1 MAQANTP
8 INLSTTKRNSIVSNL
23 STKSPTEIYNFV
35 LDTQWNV
42 KERQLFNSHYRLIIN
57 KIAARYNL
65 TLNPSVPTALR
76 RHIDHHN
83 ALVNHLN
90 SGVPHALLD
99 DAVYSDTPMERA
111 WKETVLHLL
120 EGVSKFVRTV
130 VSNVNDKVNFQEY
143 LDKAVQEKD
152 GAVSFVHLAYL
163 LMSRLAV
170 YPVRLLSS
178 LPLHASTDLV

>member
-1 MAQANTP
+1 
-8 INLSTTKRNSIVSNL
+8 
-23 STKSPTEIYNFV
+23 
-35 LDTQWNV
+35 
-42 KERQLFNSHYRLIIN
+42 
-57 KIAARYNL
+57 
-65 TLNPSVPTALR
+65 
-76 RHIDHHN
+76 
-83 ALVNHLN
+83 
-90 SGVPHALLD
+90 
-99 DAVYSDTPMERA
+99 MERA